1 MAFTRF
7 GSSDLYVY
15 PEDGFGD
22 NEGMGVMVCC
32 LCPLA
37 DPASLD
43 SFYASTPK
51 AFYDHLEAHEAA
63 GHRVAGGYR
72 ALIAAIDA
80 EAHLW
85 FGVGH

>member
-7 GSSDLYVY
+7 SSSDLYVF
-15 PEDGFGD
+15 PSTDDDGNGQM
-22 NEGMGVMVCC
+22 ECC
-32 LCPLA
+32 ACALIAPDTLTGG
-37 DPASLD
+37 

-51 AFYDHLEAHEAA
+51 AFYDHLKQHEAA
-63 GHRVAGGYR
+63 GHHVEGGYR
-72 ALIAAIDA
+72 ALIEAIDA

>member
-1 MAFTRF
+1 MAFTRWS
-7 GSSDLYVY
+7 SSDLYIF
-15 PEDGFGD
+15 PSDGYGEF
-22 NEGMGVMVCC
+22 EGMGVLECC
-32 LCPLA
+32 ACRLLG
-37 DPASLD
+37 DLR
-43 SFYASTPK
+43 SFYASTPR
-51 AFYDHLEAHEAA
+51 AFYDHLEEHEAA